1 MVDIK
6 GERII
11 INYFSSDLL
20 FDVEWLEEIDF
31 FQWDVVL
38 VDVRWY
44 DGVKKVF
51 ILVRQAGVM
60 IVLDGDITSQD
71 ISELVVLSD
80 YAVFLES
87 GLARLTGVKEM
98 VSALKQ
104 V

>member
-6 GERII
+6 GEWII
-11 INYFSSDLL
+11 INYFSLDLL

-38 VDVRWY
+38 VDVCWY

-51 ILVRQAGVM
+51 ILVCQVGVM
-60 IVLDGDITSQD
+60 IVLDGDIMLQD

-80 YAVFLES
+80 YAVFLEL
-87 GLARLTGVKEM
+87 GLVCLMGVKEM
-98 VSALKQ
+98 VSVLKQ